1 MPQDHTLGCACCGH
15 APKLGSTQEDNQK
28 MIDAI
33 KLTLRER
40 FPQAPQQAV
49 IFHGGTIH
57 TMEAPAS
64 RTVEALGIANGV
76 IVATGSFE
84 EVKRK
89 MADAGHDANERPLDG
104 RTLMP
109 GLIDSHMHMLGSA
122 LNKAWNNVSAFR
134 HGEDTD
140 ADSSSSQT
148 LNLDYS
154 LKVLEEWIKAA
165 QNDPDKYLLK
175 DKDGETSWFIGYGVD
190 PSLMTPWGNINLE
203 WLEGSGWESG
213 SGYEKNKHGQT
224 LAILLINASGHLAYA
239 NSAAIKRFES
249 DPNTEKLMASALK
262 TGILTEL
269 QVSSAMHFVGTCTS
283 TQQKLPQGIADVL
296 QNAVARGITTLFDP
310 SMGVN
315 DKEMELEALRQV
327 AHLGPLRLAG
337 GLFVHTQDDLSYWL
351 ENHKPDLDN
360 HLDQRFSIKGIKII
374 SDGSNQGLTGL
385 QRHPYLCAADHPVPN
400 VPTNGKYNY
409 KPKSDLESLVLR
421 ALCQGWPTLVHA
433 NGDKAIKRVL
443 NAYGKAL
450 NPFPHEASSE
460 PAQRRRALRSRLEH
474 ASLLDDEDIGRMAS
488 MGLSPSFLIG
498 HVGYW
503 GYVFQG
509 TIFGANKA
517 QLLDRCRSALDQCQ
531 HISLHSDHFVSPL
544 GPLRMAEQAIY
555 RKMEAAP
562 GSEKPVLNANEV
574 LNHEQALRAVTLD
587 AAWHCHLDHLV
598 GSLEPGKLAD
608 LVILKDDPLDK
619 SRENL
624 RDIIVHETWLAGAR
638 SYANPATH

>member
-1 MPQDHTLGCACCGH
+1 
-15 APKLGSTQEDNQK
+15 
-28 MIDAI
+28 
-33 KLTLRER
+33 
-40 FPQAPQQAV
+40 
-49 IFHGGTIH
+49 
-57 TMEAPAS
+57 
-64 RTVEALGIANGV
+64 
-76 IVATGSFE
+76 
-84 EVKRK
+84 
-89 MADAGHDANERPLDG
+89 
-104 RTLMP
+104 
-109 GLIDSHMHMLGSA
+109 
-122 LNKAWNNVSAFR
+122 
-134 HGEDTD
+134 
-140 ADSSSSQT
+140 
-148 LNLDYS
+148 
-154 LKVLEEWIKAA
+154 
-165 QNDPDKYLLK
+165 
-175 DKDGETSWFIGYGVD
+175 
-190 PSLMTPWGNINLE
+190 MTPWGNINLE
-203 WLEGSGWESG
+203 WLEGSGWENG
-213 SGYEKNKHGQT
+213 SEYAKTINGRDFA
-224 LAILLINASGHLAYA
+224 LFLVNASGHLAYA
-239 NSAAIKRFES
+239 NSVAINRFKS
-249 DPNTEKLMASALK
+249 DPHASNLMGSALK

-269 QVSSAMHFVGTCTS
+269 QVSSAMRFVGTCTS

-296 QNAVARGITTLFDP
+296 QNAAERGVTTLFDP

-315 DKEMELEALRQV
+315 DKEIELEALRQV

-385 QRHPYLCAADHPVPN
+385 QRKPYLCAADHPVPN
-400 VPTNGKYNY
+400 VPANGKYNY

-460 PAQRRRALRSRLEH
+460 PAKRRRALRSRLEH
-474 ASLLDDEDIGRMAS
+474 ASLLDDEDIRRMAS

-503 GYVFQG
+503 GYVFQEK
-509 TIFGANKA
+509 IFGESKA
-517 QLLDRCRSALDQCQ
+517 RLLDRCQSALNAGMRV
-531 HISLHSDHFVSPL
+531 SLHSDHFVTPL

-562 GSEKPVLNANEV
+562 GSEKPALNAEEG
-574 LNHEQALRAVTLD
+574 LTHEQALRAVTLD

-598 GSLEPGKLAD
+598 GSLEAGKLAD
-608 LVILKDDPLDK
+608 LVILDSDPLNPSK
-619 SRENL
+619 EEL
-624 RDIIVHETWLAGAR
+624 RDIVVHETWLAGAR